1 MQIMKK
7 TALRPI
13 VATLA
18 VAIAL
23 SGTAFAA
30 QKKKPT
36 LKKPT
41 VSAATTS
48 AIVAKVNGTS
58 ITREELDR
66 AMKFMLA
73 QSQTKQELTAE
84 QKKNAESAVLDQLIS
99 AELLYQAGKKLT
111 ISDIEKQVD
120 SQVSEGRSKFPT
132 QEAYD
137 TALKKSGLTEK
148 NIKEF
153 ARKEI
158 YINNLIETQIASK
171 VTITDADA
179 KKFYDENVDKFKQP
193 ETVQASHILIGV
205 DATASTEDK
214 VKAKEKAAALLKRA
228 KAGEDFA
235 TLAKENSTCPSAQQG
250 GNLGYFSKGQMVPEF
265 DTVAF
270 SLKPG
275 EISEVVETKFGYH
288 IIKVVDKKPAGT
300 IAFSEAKADIIK
312 YLKIQKIQQGIN
324 ELVEKLRKDAK
335 VEIVTP

>member
-1 MQIMKK
+1 MQILKK

-13 VATLA
+13 VAALA
-18 VAIAL
+18 VTIAL

-30 QKKKPT
+30 EKKK
-36 LKKPT
+36 T
-41 VSAATTS
+41 VSKKTAASSSTTA

-58 ITREELDR
+58 ITRTELDR

-73 QSQTKQELTAE
+73 QNKVKQELTAE
-84 QKKNAESAVLDQLIS
+84 QRKKAETAVVDQLIS
-99 AELLYQAGKKLT
+99 AELLYQAAVKLK
-111 ISDIEKQVD
+111 IPDIDKRVE
-120 SQVSEGRSKFPT
+120 SQMSQGRSKFPS
-132 QEAYD
+132 QAAYEK
-137 TALKKSGLTEK
+137 ALKDNGLTES

-158 YINNLIETQIASK
+158 YINNLIETQIAAKTS
-171 VTITDADA
+171 VSEADA
-179 KKFYDENVDKFKQP
+179 KKFYDENIDKFKQP

-205 DATASTEDK
+205 DANASAEDK
-214 VKAKEKAAALLKRA
+214 SKAKQKAEALLKRV

-235 TLAKENSTCPSAQQG
+235 TLAKENSSCPSAQQG

-275 EISEVVETKFGYH
+275 EISDIVETKFGYH
-288 IIKVVDKKPAGT
+288 IVKVVDKKPAGT
-300 IAFSEAKADIIK
+300 IAFPEAKEDIIN

-324 ELVEKLRKDAK
+324 EYVEKLRKEAT
-335 VEIVTP
+335 VELVNS